1 MAARN
6 GKIAFP
12 PRKKEKTLPFQFTS
26 FTSTFFC
33 FNTRHEILGKQIQYL
48 VTVFQT

>member
-12 PRKKEKTLPFQFTS
+12 PRKKEKTLPFQFRS
-26 FTSTFFC
+26 FTGLTFLQLFFVSTPDM
-33 FNTRHEILGKQIQYL
+33 RY
-48 VTVFQT
+48 